1 LENIPVPKHVGFVEI
16 FPNCSSFHMGAIDS
30 EHGWTRYLPLAKS
43 SESIP
48 ARSQKVRKY
57 SSSLIPVH
65 KIFRLADKSSDTTPA
80 QRKIYTKNSAQK
92 QPIPAGRKKF
102 RN

>member
-1 LENIPVPKHVGFVEI
+1 LENIPVPKHMGFVEI

-30 EHGWTRYLPLAKS
+30 EHRWTRYLPLAKS

-48 ARSQKVRKY
+48 ARRKKVGKY
-57 SSSLIPVH
+57 SSSLTTVQ

-80 QRKIYTKNSAQK
+80 QGKLYIKI
-92 QPIPAGRKKF
+92 F
-102 RN
+102 